1 MEIIEEMKRHETADA
16 SFYITANMV
25 MNLAS
30 WAREIFESSE
40 VDEKRQLLNLVFQNS
55 KLDGK
60 KMLTE
65 VREPFCTMVGYKEDP
80 TNWRWRELN
89 SRPWQITN

>member
-1 MEIIEEMKRHETADA
+1 MKQPIRI
-16 SFYITANMV
+16 FYVIANVV
-25 MNLAS
+25 MNLADR
-30 WAREIFESSE
+30 AREIFESSE
-40 VDEKRQLLNLVFQNS
+40 VNEKCQLLNWVFQNL

-60 KMLTE
+60 KMLTQLC
-65 VREPFCTMVGYKEDP
+65 EPFSTMIGYCEDP